1 MRRGPGGLTLVT
13 PMPLAVLTLV
23 LLAAAAAAGGCLG
36 GGESDKA
43 GGERP
48 ADAVVLRL
56 ANHDSS
62 LDLDEYVDA
71 VERLSSG
78 SIRIELE
85 NGWRKGQVDY
95 EPRTIDDVRD
105 GGVEMAKVSARA
117 FDTAG
122 VRSLQPLVAP
132 FVVDS
137 YALQREVLR
146 SDVAAEM
153 LRGVE
158 RLDLVG
164 VALLPGDLRRPF
176 GVGRPLVEVDDYR
189 GARIATRM
197 SRLGFRTFDA
207 LGAAG
212 EPVTPSAD
220 VSSFDGAENG
230 IENFQGNTYSGP
242 RRELTMNVALWP
254 RSLAIVMNRDAWE
267 DLSEE
272 QRDVLR
278 DAGRAALD
286 RALDR
291 IRSRDREA
299 LGVIC
304 RGREVTI
311 NEASPGQLQALR
323 EATAEI
329 ARELERDPSTR
340 AAVREI
346 EALKAEV
353 EPEEQPGCGAAA
365 PDRPGGGATPVDG
378 LWRMTSTREE
388 YAAIA
393 PPSDV
398 VPENWG
404 EFTFAFRGGRFA
416 ATTENGEACLWLYG
430 RYAVRGDIVE
440 WTVEDGGGIS
450 VTEED
455 FFNQAGEFFTYR
467 WSRYRDRLT
476 LEPVQGAVSAEP
488 YRVNAWR
495 LLDGEPAVAA
505 LARRCRPP
513 SGALQP

>member
-1 MRRGPGGLTLVT
+1 MRRARIGPTLVST
-13 PMPLAVLTLV
+13 MLRSALAIT
-23 LLAAAAAAGGCLG
+23 LLATAAAGAGCLG
-36 GGESDKA
+36 GEDSDKA

-56 ANHDSS
+56 ANHDDS

-71 VERLSSG
+71 VERLSGG
-78 SIRIELE
+78 SIRIQLE
-85 NGWRKGQVDY
+85 NGWREGQVDY
-95 EPRTIDDVRD
+95 EPRTIEDVRD
-105 GGVEMAKVSARA
+105 GEVEMAKVSARA
-117 FDTAG
+117 FDVAG

-132 FVVDS
+132 FAVDS

-146 SDVAAEM
+146 GGVAEDM

-158 RLDLVG
+158 ELDLAG
-164 VALLPGDLRRPF
+164 VALLPGDLRRPT
-176 GVGRPLVEVDDYR
+176 GVGRALVEAADYR
-189 GARIATRM
+189 GARIATRL
-197 SRLGFRTFDA
+197 SRLGLRTFEA
-207 LGAAG
+207 LGATG
-212 EPVTPSAD
+212 EPVLPGAD

-230 IENFQGNTYSGP
+230 FVSFLGEPYSGP
-242 RRELTMNVALWP
+242 RRELTANVALWP
-254 RSLAIVMNRDAWE
+254 RPLAIVMNVDAWK
-267 DLSEE
+267 DLTEE

-278 DAGRAALD
+278 AAGRAALD
-286 RALDR
+286 PALDR

-299 LGVIC
+299 LGVMC
-304 RGREVTI
+304 RGREVAI
-311 NEASPGQLQALR
+311 NEASPAQLQALR
-323 EATAEI
+323 EATAEV
-329 ARELERDPSTR
+329 RRHLERDPSTR

-346 EALKAEV
+346 QALKAEI
-353 EPEEQPGCGAAA
+353 EPEEPPGCDAAA
-365 PDRPGGGATPVDG
+365 PDRPGGGSTPIDG
-378 LWRMTSTREE
+378 LWRMSSTREE
-388 YAAIA
+388 FAAIA

-404 EFTFAFRGGRFA
+404 EFTFAFTGGRFA

-455 FFNQAGEFFTYR
+455 FFNQPGEFFTYR

-476 LEPVQGAVSAEP
+476 LEPVPGAISAEP
-488 YRVNAWR
+488 FRVNPWR

>member
-1 MRRGPGGLTLVT
+1 MLRPALTI
-13 PMPLAVLTLV
+13 P
-23 LLAAAAAAGGCLG
+23 LLAAAVVGGGCLG
-36 GGESDKA
+36 GDDSDKA
-43 GGERP
+43 GGERRGE
-48 ADAVVLRL
+48 AVVLRL

-71 VERLSSG
+71 VERLSDG

-95 EPRTIDDVRD
+95 EPRTIEDVRD
-105 GGVEMAKVSARA
+105 GEVEMAKISARA
-117 FDTAG
+117 FDVAG
-122 VRSLQPLVAP
+122 VRSFQPLVAP
-132 FVVDS
+132 FAVDS

-146 SDVAAEM
+146 SRLAADM

-158 RLDLVG
+158 GLDLAG

-176 GVGRPLVEVDDYR
+176 GVGRPLVDVADYHR
-189 GARIATRM
+189 AKVATRL
-197 SRLGFRTFDA
+197 SRLGLRTFAA

-212 EPVTPSAD
+212 EPVSPSAD

-230 IENFQGNTYSGP
+230 IENLLGSPYSGP
-242 RRELTMNVALWP
+242 RRELTLNVALWP
-254 RSLAIVMNRDAWE
+254 RSLAIVMNGDAWE

-272 QRDVLR
+272 QRDALQQ
-278 DAGRAALD
+278 AGRAALD
-286 RALDR
+286 PALER

-299 LGVIC
+299 LGVVC
-304 RGREVTI
+304 RGRELAV
-311 NEASPGQLQALR
+311 NEASPAQLQALG
-323 EATAEI
+323 EATGEI
-329 ARELERDPSTR
+329 RRDIERDPSTR
-340 AAVREI
+340 AVVRQI

-353 EPEEQPGCGAAA
+353 EPEGPPGCATAA
-365 PDRPGGGATPVDG
+365 PDRPGGRATPVDG
-378 LWRMTSTREE
+378 LWRMDSTRDQ

-404 EFTFAFRGGRFA
+404 EFMFAFTGGRFA
-416 ATTENGEACLWLYG
+416 FTTENGKACLWAYG
-430 RYAVRGDIVE
+430 RYAVKGDIVE
-440 WTVEDGGGIS
+440 WTIEDGGGIS

-455 FFNQAGEFFTYR
+455 FFNLPGEFFTYR

-476 LEPVQGAVSAEP
+476 LEPVEGAVSPEP
-488 YRVNAWR
+488 MRVNPWR
-495 LLDGEPAVAA
+495 LSEGEPSLAA

>member
-1 MRRGPGGLTLVT
+1 
-13 PMPLAVLTLV
+13 MPRAVLTLV
-23 LLAAAAAAGGCLG
+23 LLAAATGAGGCLG
-36 GGESDKA
+36 GEDSDKA

-71 VERLSSG
+71 VERLSDG

-85 NGWRKGQVDY
+85 NGWREGEVDY
-95 EPRTIDDVRD
+95 EPRTIEDVRD
-105 GGVEMAKVSARA
+105 GEVEMAKVSARA
-117 FDTAG
+117 FDVAG
-122 VRSLQPLVAP
+122 VRSFQPLVAP
-132 FVVDS
+132 FAVDS

-146 SDVAAEM
+146 SRVAADM

-158 RLDLVG
+158 GLGLAG

-176 GVGRPLVEVDDYR
+176 GVGRPLVDVADYHR
-189 GARIATRM
+189 ARIATRL
-197 SRLGFRTFDA
+197 SRLGRRTFAA

-212 EPVTPSAD
+212 EPVSPSAD

-230 IENFQGNTYSGP
+230 IENLPGSPNSGP
-242 RRELTMNVALWP
+242 RREVTLNVALWP
-254 RSLAIVMNRDAWE
+254 RSLAIVMNGDAWE
-267 DLSEE
+267 DLSQE
-272 QRDVLR
+272 QRDALQQ
-278 DAGRAALD
+278 AGRAALD
-286 RALDR
+286 PALER

-299 LGVIC
+299 LGVVC
-304 RGREVTI
+304 RGGEVAI
-311 NEASPGQLQALR
+311 NEATPAQVQALR
-323 EATAEI
+323 DATADI
-329 ARELERDPSTR
+329 TRDLERDPSTR
-340 AAVREI
+340 AAVRAI

-353 EPEEQPGCGAAA
+353 EPEEPPGCDRIA
-365 PDRPGGGATPVDG
+365 PDGPGAGATPVDG
-378 LWRMTSTREE
+378 LWRMDSTREE

-404 EFTFAFRGGRFA
+404 EFTFAFTGGRFA
-416 ATTENGEACLWLYG
+416 FTTENGKACLWAYG
-430 RYAVRGDIVE
+430 RYDVKGDIVE
-440 WTVEDGGGIS
+440 WTFEDGGGIS

-455 FFNQAGEFFTYR
+455 FFNRPGEFFTYR

-476 LEPVQGAVSAEP
+476 LEPVEGAVSAEP
-488 YRVNAWR
+488 MRVNPWR
-495 LLDGEPAVAA
+495 LSEGKPSVAA

>member
-1 MRRGPGGLTLVT
+1 MRRARIGPRLVST
-13 PMPLAVLTLV
+13 MLRSALAIT
-23 LLAAAAAAGGCLG
+23 LLATAIAAGGCLG
-36 GGESDKA
+36 GEDSDKA

-71 VERLSSG
+71 VERLSDG

-85 NGWRKGQVDY
+85 NGWREGQVDY
-95 EPRTIDDVRD
+95 EPQTIEDVRA
-105 GGVEMAKVSARA
+105 GKVEMAKVSARA

-132 FVVDS
+132 FAVDS

-146 SDVAAEM
+146 SGVAAEM

-158 RLDLVG
+158 GLDLVG

-189 GARIATRM
+189 GARIATRL
-197 SRLGFRTFDA
+197 SRLGLRTFDA

-212 EPVTPSAD
+212 EPVAPSAD

-230 IENFQGNTYSGP
+230 IENFQGSSYSGP

-267 DLSEE
+267 DLSED
-272 QRDVLR
+272 QRDLLR
-278 DAGRAALD
+278 AAGRAALD
-286 RALDR
+286 PALDR

-299 LGVIC
+299 LGVVC
-304 RGREVTI
+304 RGREVAI
-311 NEASPGQLQALR
+311 NEASPAQLRALR
-323 EATAEI
+323 QATAEI
-329 ARELERDPSTR
+329 TRDLERDPSTR

-346 EALKAEV
+346 DALNAEV
-353 EPEEQPGCGAAA
+353 EPEGPPGCDAAG
-365 PDRPGGGATPVDG
+365 PDRPGGRATPVDG
-378 LWRMTSTREE
+378 LWRMSSTREQ

-404 EFTFAFRGGRFA
+404 EFTFAFTGGRFA
-416 ATTENGEACLWLYG
+416 FTTENGKACLWAYG
-430 RYAVRGDIVE
+430 RYAVKGDIVE

-455 FFNQAGEFFTYR
+455 FFNIPGEFFTYR

-476 LEPVQGAVSAEP
+476 LEPVRGAVSAEP
-488 YRVNAWR
+488 YRVNPWR
-495 LLDGEPAVAA
+495 LLDDEPTVGG

>member
-1 MRRGPGGLTLVT
+1 MRWAAGGLTLVT
-13 PMPLAVLTLV
+13 PMQRAALTLA

-36 GGESDKA
+36 GGDSDKA
-43 GGERP
+43 GGETP
-48 ADAVVLRL
+48 DEAVVLRL
-56 ANHDSS
+56 ANHDNS

-71 VERLSSG
+71 VERLSGG

-85 NGWRKGQVDY
+85 NGWREGQVDY
-95 EPRTIDDVRD
+95 EPRTIEDVRD
-105 GGVEMAKVSARA
+105 GEVDMAKISARA
-117 FDTAG
+117 FDAAG

-132 FVVDS
+132 FAVDS
-137 YALQREVLR
+137 YALQREVLH
-146 SDVAAEM
+146 SDVAADM
-153 LRGVE
+153 LSGVE

-176 GVGRPLVEVDDYR
+176 GVGRPLVDVADYHR
-189 GARIATRM
+189 ARIATRL
-197 SRLGFRTFDA
+197 SRLGLRTFAA

-212 EPVTPSAD
+212 EPVSPSAD
-220 VSSFDGAENG
+220 VSTFDGAESG
-230 IENFQGNTYSGP
+230 IESFQGSAYSGP

-254 RSLAIVMNRDAWE
+254 RSLAIVMNADAWDE
-267 DLSEE
+267 LSEE

-278 DAGRAALD
+278 AAGRAALD
-286 RALDR
+286 PALDR

-304 RGREVTI
+304 RGGEVAV
-311 NEASPGQLQALR
+311 NEGSPAQLRALR
-323 EATAEI
+323 DATAAI
-329 ARELERDPSTR
+329 ARDLERDPSTR
-340 AAVREI
+340 AATRAI
-346 EALKAEV
+346 AALKAEV
-353 EPEEQPGCGAAA
+353 EPEEPPGCDAAG
-365 PDRPGGGATPVDG
+365 PDRPGGGATPVEG
-378 LWRMTSTREE
+378 LWRMSSTREAF
-388 YAAIA
+388 AAIA

-404 EFTFAFRGGRFA
+404 EFTFAFTDGRFA

-430 RYAVRGDIVE
+430 RYEVKGDIVE

-455 FFNQAGEFFTYR
+455 FFNQPGEFFTYR

-476 LEPVQGAVSAEP
+476 LEPVPGTVSPEP
-488 YRVNAWR
+488 YRVNPWR
-495 LLDGEPAVAA
+495 LLDDEPAVGG

>member
-1 MRRGPGGLTLVT
+1 MRRNLAGLTLLS
-13 PMPLAVLTLV
+13 PMSRAALTLA
-23 LLAAAAAAGGCLG
+23 LLAATAAAGGCLG
-36 GGESDKA
+36 GSDSDKA

-48 ADAVVLRL
+48 ADTVVLRL

-71 VERLSSG
+71 VERLSDG
-78 SIRIELE
+78 SVRIELE
-85 NGWRKGQVDY
+85 NGWREGQVDY
-95 EPRTIDDVRD
+95 EPRTIEDVR
-105 GGVEMAKVSARA
+105 GGEVDMAKISVRA
-117 FDTAG
+117 FDVAG

-146 SDVAAEM
+146 GDVAAEM

-158 RLDLVG
+158 RIDLVG

-176 GVGRPLVEVDDYR
+176 GVGRPLVVPGDYR
-189 GARIATRM
+189 GARVASRV
-197 SRLGFRTFDA
+197 SRLGLRTFDV
-207 LGAAG
+207 LGARG
-212 EPVTPSAD
+212 EPVVPSAD
-220 VSSFDGAENG
+220 VSSFDGAESG
-230 IENFQGNTYSGP
+230 IESFLGSPYDGP

-254 RSLAIVMNRDAWE
+254 RSLAIVMNGDAWQG
-267 DLSEE
+267 LSGE

-278 DAGRAALD
+278 AAGRTALD
-286 RALDR
+286 PALDR

-299 LGVIC
+299 RGVVC
-304 RGREVTI
+304 RGGEVAVHQATP
-311 NEASPGQLQALR
+311 AQLQALR
-323 EATAEI
+323 QATGEI
-329 ARELERDPSTR
+329 TRDLERDPVTGPSL
-340 AAVREI
+340 REI
-346 EALKAEV
+346 RALKAEV
-353 EPEEQPGCGAAA
+353 EPEDPPGCGATA
-365 PDRPGGGATPVDG
+365 PGREGGAATPVDG
-378 LWRMTSTREE
+378 LWRMDSTRDQ

-404 EFTFAFRGGRFA
+404 EFTLAFREGRFA
-416 ATTENGEACLWLYG
+416 ATTENGKACLWLYG
-430 RYAVRGDIVE
+430 RFEVKGDIVE

-455 FFNQAGEFFTYR
+455 FFNQPGEFFTYR

-476 LEPVQGAVSAEP
+476 LGPVRGAVSAEP
-488 YRVNAWR
+488 YRVNPWR
-495 LLDGEPAVAA
+495 LLDAEPTIDG